1 MAQRV
6 SKDPFEADKAG
17 LSKDYK
23 TGGKAWDRG
32 LSMETCGARKR
43 GRLPRGG
50 DMFKSPIPE
59 EQTGGNVHKHRN
71 RKVDVRELLRSSAWL
86 GIECLGRKAGW

>member
-1 MAQRV
+1 MNNHV
-6 SKDPFEADKAG
+6 PHCLWPKGFPKTPFEADKAG

-23 TGGKAWDRG
+23 TRGKAWDRG

-50 DMFKSPIPE
+50 HMFKSPIPE
-59 EQTGGNVHKHRN
+59 E
-71 RKVDVRELLRSSAWL
+71 
-86 GIECLGRKAGW
+86 